1 MGMEVQLVTSL
12 VEQPFCRTPKQ
23 IDHGVGCWPGNRKIT
38 MLLDND
44 SSHYE
49 ELELR
54 DVRLEC
60 LPSNTTTRPQPLDA
74 GIIYNLEK
82 SAT

>member
-1 MGMEVQLVTSL
+1 
-12 VEQPFCRTPKQ
+12 
-23 IDHGVGCWPGNRKIT
+23 